1 MPGLDGPSW
10 VRQAQK
16 DYPDVEVIFV
26 SGYAE
31 DIFTEQHVRPVHSA
45 FLAKPF
51 SLNDLSLQV
60 KRSMDAS
67 RERQSAPS

>member
-10 VRQAQK
+10 VRRALERR
-16 DYPDVEVIFV
+16 PGTRVVFV

-31 DIFTEQHVRPVHSA
+31 DAMADHRTAFPNAE

-51 SLNDLSLQV
+51 SLNDLSATVL
-60 KRSMDAS
+60 
-67 RERQSAPS
+67 RQMT